1 MDIRIKEEYVKKA
14 MELHQKYPVVDA
26 HLDLAGEI
34 LLRTEAGEKNI
45 IRTYYLE
52 NWKKAGINLI
62 MSSVYVPNHILR
74 AKGTVGAWENAMQQ
88 IEVLKRDCKSLKN
101 VMIVTSVK
109 ELQQVLDENKIGIL
123 IYMEGLCCIG
133 TDLEKLEQLHALG
146 VRGAA
151 LTWSRENALAMGCC
165 KASEHRQMPGGLSEL
180 GRAAV
185 RKIEE
190 LSWFLDVSHLND
202 DGFEDV
208 AMFAG
213 RPFLATHSCA
223 RAVYDNYRNLT
234 DEQMRALTEKGGVMG
249 LNGCRLITGSQ
260 SGNHLEMLCL
270 HAEYEVRKIG
280 AKHVG
285 FGFDLC
291 DSYDRAEYALR
302 KKSDESAKPP
312 KEADC
317 LLDHGQIP
325 LVTAALI
332 ARGMR
337 EEDVIGIIGKNF
349 INFLKKTLP
358 EE

>member
-1 MDIRIKEEYVKKA
+1 MDIRIREEYLEQA
-14 MELHQKYPVVDA
+14 MELHRQYPVADA

-62 MSSVYVPNHILR
+62 MSSVYVPNHILH
-74 AKGTVGAWENAMQQ
+74 AGGTEGAWENAVQQ
-88 IEVLKRDCKSLKN
+88 IAALKHDCKGLKD

-109 ELQQVLDENKIGIL
+109 ELQQVLDEGKIGIL
-123 IYMEGLCCIG
+123 IYMEGLDCIG
-133 TDLEKLEQLHALG
+133 TEPEKLNQLNALG
-146 VRGAA
+146 IRGAS
-151 LTWSRENALAMGCC
+151 LTWSRGNALAMGCC
-165 KASEHRQMPGGLSEL
+165 KASEHRQMPGGLTEL
-180 GRAAV
+180 GREAM

-202 DGFEDV
+202 DGFEEI
-208 AMFAG
+208 AMFA
-213 RPFLATHSCA
+213 RKPFLATHSCA

-234 DEQMRALTEKGGVMG
+234 DEQIRILAEKGGVMG

-270 HAEYEVRKIG
+270 HAEYEAGKAG
-280 AKHVG
+280 SAHVG

-302 KKSDESAKPP
+302 KKKDESAKAP

-317 LLDHGQIP
+317 LVDHGQIP
-325 LVTAALI
+325 LVTAALL
-332 ARGMR
+332 ARGMQ
-337 EEDVIGIIGKNF
+337 EEDVIGIMGENF
-349 INFLKKTLP
+349 INYLKAILP